1 MSEENFLGDEREK
14 YIDMIVK
21 IEKKIWIPMHVEP
34 REHWEKMSD
43 NEVLKNLRMLQDVEN
58 NPV

>member
-43 NEVLKNLRMLQDVEN
+43 NEILKNLRMLQDVEN

>member
-14 YIDMIVK
+14 YIDMIVDL
-21 IEKKIWIPMHVEP
+21 EQRVWIPMHVED

-43 NEVLKNLRMLQDVEN
+43 TELLKNLRMLQEVEN

>member
-1 MSEENFLGDEREK
+1 
-14 YIDMIVK
+14 MIVK